1 MVYLITLISNMEII
15 STIYIIAFFILSVIL
30 LVSIVVLRNEKDI
43 DDINQKIDSKKSA
56 KNK

>member
-1 MVYLITLISNMEII
+1 MEII